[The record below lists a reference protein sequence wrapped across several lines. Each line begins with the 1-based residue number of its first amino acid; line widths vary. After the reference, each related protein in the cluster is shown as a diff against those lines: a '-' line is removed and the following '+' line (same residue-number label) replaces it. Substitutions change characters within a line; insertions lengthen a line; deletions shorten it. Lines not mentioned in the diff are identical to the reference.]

1 MNLDD
6 DFIEDD
12 TDDEEKEVENENC
25 YYHDNHYLDNDDE
38 DYNETGKVRGSW
50 VKGGGRGSLNL
61 DES

>member
-6 DFIEDD
+6 
-12 TDDEEKEVENENC
+12 EVENNNC
-25 YYHDNHYLDNDDE
+25 YYHDNYDQNNDDE
-38 DYNETGKVRGSW
+38 DNNETGKVRGSW